1 MAASSSYSSENFW
14 NVLKETQLITDQRQ
28 MLQNQLNMMLI
39 EEKISSGVDGFA
51 CGEPWNRLK
60 PKVHSLQTFK
70 P

>member
-39 EEKISSGVDGFA
+39 EEKISSGIDGFA
-51 CGEPWNRLK
+51 CGEP
-60 PKVHSLQTFK
+60 
-70 P
+70 